1 MSVKPSRTIFLIDR
15 SEPRFESHTGG
26 KIRKTLKN
34 DGNFEVFVNF
44 RLNHIQ
50 NCSVQIKTMKDVNK
64 GYLAFNWIKEL
75 VLPNVCR

>member
-15 SEPRFESHTGG
+15 SAPRFESHTGG

-64 GYLAFNWIKEL
+64 GCLAFNWKKKL
-75 VLPNVCR
+75 VLPNVYR

>member
-1 MSVKPSRTIFLIDR
+1 MSVELSRTILSIDR

-64 GYLAFNWIKEL
+64 GYLAFNWKKKL
-75 VLPNVCR
+75 VLPNVYR